1 MKYVVIIYY
10 VLVKVGKEIESLNI
24 KENIEADSP
33 EEAIGIAYN
42 IFKSEYPDDNCYIAA
57 IIPNAI

>member
-10 VLVKVGKEIESLNI
+10 VLVKEGKEIESLNI

-42 IFKSEYPDDNCYIAA
+42 IF
-57 IIPNAI
+57 